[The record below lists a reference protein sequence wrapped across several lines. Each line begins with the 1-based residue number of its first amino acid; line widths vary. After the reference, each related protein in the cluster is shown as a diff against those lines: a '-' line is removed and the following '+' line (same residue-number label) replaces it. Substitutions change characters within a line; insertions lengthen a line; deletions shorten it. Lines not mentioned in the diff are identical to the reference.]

1 MHVLRNEK
9 RLADAIGNGVVDGV
23 VLSTDFSLEGEVI
36 SVLANQQLTAKIR
49 FDGRSIWSY
58 QTTDR
63 ALRHL

>member
-36 SVLANQQLTAKIR
+36 SVLANQQLRPK
-49 FDGRSIWSY
+49 
-58 QTTDR
+58 
-63 ALRHL
+63 